1 MSKQELKQELLALLK
16 ADLDV
21 AERNQRTTHE
31 GATHEEAR
39 PENDKDT
46 RALEQSYLAAGQARR
61 VQELTADLAL
71 ITSMPVPD
79 VKGGKITSGLLV
91 TIEDADGSTSE
102 LFIAPARGGT
112 KLANGGVQVVTPASP
127 LGRVLLGKAEGDD
140 CELAGA
146 RGVRSMSIVS
156 VR

>member
-1 MSKQELKQELLALLK
+1 MSKQALKQELLSLLK
-16 ADLDV
+16 ADLEA
-21 AERNQRTTHE
+21 AERAQRTTHE

-61 VQELTADLAL
+61 VQELGADIAL
-71 ITSMPVPD
+71 VASMPVGD
-79 VKGGKITSGLLV
+79 AHNGKVASGALV
-91 TIEDADGSTSE
+91 TIEDADGTSSE

-112 KLANGGVQVVTPASP
+112 KLAGGVQVVTPASP
-127 LGRVLLGKAEGDD
+127 LGRVLLGKLEGDD
-140 CELAGA
+140 CELTGA
-146 RGVRSMSIVS
+146 KGVRAISIVT

>member
-1 MSKQELKQELLALLK
+1 MLKDELKQELLALLK

-71 ITSMPVPD
+71 VASMPVVD
-79 VKGGKITSGLLV
+79 AKGGKVASGVLV
-91 TIEDADGSTSE
+91 TIEDADGSSSE
-102 LFIAPARGGT
+102 LFIAPGRGGT
-112 KLANGGVQVVTPASP
+112 KLANGRVQVVTPASP
-127 LGRVLLGKAEGDD
+127 LGRVLLGKREGED

-146 RGVRSMSIVS
+146 RGLRSLSIVA